1 MVTLRFPGRMWAQPH
16 RSRNIMMKS
25 EPIQPSQPDVPHR
38 PERSAPAAG
47 PSEPTPAPKA
57 DTAAAVPHARA
68 KRRRTRRPPPGSM
81 PGTIAVDPTLPPTV
95 MRLLAYGPTGIE
107 ESTMHCVDRLR
118 EILHSGTMDGGKT
131 WPVVWLDVDGLGSP
145 GLLEQIAAAAGL
157 HNISLAD
164 IVNANQRPKF
174 EDFNSY
180 LMVIV
185 RTPFAAPNGGLDT
198 EQISICLGSSFVLTF
213 QEQAKPGDCFD
224 AVRDRIRKSIG
235 SIRSRSADYLM
246 YSLLDAAV
254 DAYFPLLESMGE
266 RLDAIEESQTNHLD
280 TGTMRQLHMLR
291 REYLTVRRAAWPLRE
306 VVGAIQREPTP
317 LISDTTRVY
326 LRDCYDHTVQV
337 MDLVETARELAAGLM
352 EMQMTLA
359 SYRMNEVMKVLTVI
373 TTIFIPLSFIAGI
386 YGMNF
391 DTSKPGNMPET
402 LIPYAYPTLLS
413 LMTIIALIML
423 VIFYRRGWIGK
434 GS

>member
-1 MVTLRFPGRMWAQPH
+1 MKHHANRANRGDHPDADGSRGSRGPH
-16 RSRNIMMKS
+16 GTVEPQSDDTMK
-25 EPIQPSQPDVPHR
+25 
-38 PERSAPAAG
+38 PESAAPAPG
-47 PSEPTPAPKA
+47 
-57 DTAAAVPHARA
+57 VRLRARR
-68 KRRRTRRPPPGSM
+68 KKMRRPPPGSM
-81 PGTIAVDPTLPPTV
+81 PGTLAVDPTLPPSV
-95 MRLLAYGPTGIE
+95 MHLLAYGPSGLE
-107 ESTMHCVDRLR
+107 ECNTNCVDRLR
-118 EILHSGTMDGGKT
+118 EILAGAPMQASGSPAEP

-157 HNISLAD
+157 HNLSLAD

-180 LMVIV
+180 IMVIV
-185 RTPFAAPNGGLDT
+185 RTPFTTAGESLDT
-198 EQISICLGSSFVLTF
+198 EQISICLGKGFVLTF
-213 QEQAKPGDCFD
+213 QEQSKPGDCFD

-235 SIRSRSADYLM
+235 SIRSRGADYLM

-266 RLDAIEESQTNHLD
+266 RLDHIEEAQSALNST
-280 TGTMRQLHMLR
+280 TMRELHLLR
-291 REYLTVRRAAWPLRE
+291 REFLTVRRAAWPLRE
-306 VVGAIQREPTP
+306 AVGAVQREPTP
-317 LISDTTRVY
+317 LISDSTRIY
-326 LRDCYDHTVQV
+326 LRDCYDHTIQV
-337 MDLVETARELAAGLM
+337 MDLIETARELGAGLM
-352 EMQMTLA
+352 EIQMTLA

-402 LIPYAYPTLLS
+402 LLPYAYPTLLVT
-413 LMTIIALIML
+413 MTLLAFGML
-423 VIFYRRGWIGK
+423 AIFYRKGWIGR